1 MKEKAQRQM
10 IPKYIIFILII
21 LILGICSNCIYAKE
35 RVQPEFKVRL
45 VFADGQPAVGVTAR
59 VKQIIVDQNNK
70 QGRYYPDKK
79 TKSWWQNAALGSKKT
94 NGPSSQDGSIIIQG
108 AGARKQEEHI
118 LAIRDLEPQE
128 KAAYEIEWS
137 GGLAAAEKKIY
148 DIDTFPNIIELKR
161 GVEVILERH
170 GPALDLSPVVVRQ
183 AKAWVAVSKRSSYP
197 VVVEEIAVGKWK
209 CILEEDISYVIGYPE
224 AHHKEELRKPQNDRR
239 DVFRG
244 FVSEPFVAQTGK
256 KVTFTPGLPCKVTA
270 DFSNVP
276 KTSPIFPCTIDLYRK
291 TKLDEC
297 KQDARVL
304 PYNIKLHAP
313 QSLTWNRV
321 APGAYYVRIF
331 VTNRIYGTRD
341 SFGEI
346 HYPITLASGEK
357 QSLLIDVLKV
367 DQEVLPGD
375 IAVSGY
381 LKDSQDEP
389 IVNCKMVLVPVLGDR
404 QFGLVSYPAVRTNKE
419 GFFQFDGVTP
429 KCRYNIGFERTN
441 GSFGSYSVNP
451 KVLGVED
458 YVFNINDFTTN
469 ATAETFTLDKF
480 IFESKNKKQISIK
493 DFKGKIVVVDF
504 WATWCSPCIRD
515 MPAYLSLAEK
525 LKDNDKI
532 VFLAI
537 SVDSERILWKKMI
550 EEKPWQIL
558 KHGWFNPV
566 TNHGQLKK
574 PIPYKVVYDT
584 AGHILGQGKGIN
596 LEDILTKLN
605 ILPLRLKTTEQ
616 NK

>member
-1 MKEKAQRQM
+1 MKRIWE
-10 IPKYIIFILII
+10 IPDRSNNMQSNIVKNYFVFVF
-21 LILGICSNCIYAKE
+21 GITVIGFSCGNGYAKE

-137 GGLAAAEKKIY
+137 GGLAAPEKKIY
-148 DIDTFPNIIELKR
+148 DIDTFPNTIELKR

-183 AKAWVAVSKRSSYP
+183 AKAWVAVSKRSNYP

-244 FVSEPFVAQTGK
+244 FVSEPFVAQTGE

-321 APGAYYVRIF
+321 APGDYYVRIF

-458 YVFNINDFTTN
+458 YVFNINDFEANTTN
-469 ATAETFTLDKF
+469 KRFSLNHVV
-480 IFESKNKKQISIK
+480 FESEDKQAFSVA
-493 DFKGKIVVVDF
+493 DYKGKIVVVDF

-537 SVDSERILWKKMI
+537 SVDSERILWEKMI

-596 LEDILTKLN
+596 LEDILGRPQ
-605 ILPLRLKTTEQ
+605 LP
-616 NK
+616 